1 MRLDS
6 QVRDAI
12 AWFAQSL
19 IAGDL
24 GPDDSRD
31 GRSAL
36 LLKDPSVVGQA
47 MAVFLYRLEIDDSG
61 RLLNHDEAEHRVRQF
76 VRWEQYPNELPEP
89 PFEDEELGIR

>member
-36 LLKDPSVVGQA
+36 SLKDPSVVGQA

-61 RLLNHDEAEHRVRQF
+61 RVLNHDEAENRVRQF